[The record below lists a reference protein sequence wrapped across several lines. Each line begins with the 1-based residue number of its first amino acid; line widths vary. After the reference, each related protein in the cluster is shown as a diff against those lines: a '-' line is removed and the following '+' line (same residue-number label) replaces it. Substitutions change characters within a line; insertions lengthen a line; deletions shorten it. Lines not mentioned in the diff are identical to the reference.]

1 MKKRLY
7 NIICSPDNPSRASKI
22 FDIFII
28 VLIVINV
35 ITVIVDTFK
44 LPEWLSSVVWY
55 IELVSVIFFTVEY
68 LMRVYVSDIDYP
80 DTSPILARLRYM
92 VSFMAIIDLLA
103 ILPFYIPYI
112 IPIDLRVLRILRI
125 FRLLR
130 IFKLN
135 RYSSAL
141 SLLAEVFKRKK
152 HQLISS
158 VGVVMILMI
167 ISAVL
172 MYDVESEAQPE
183 IFDNVLSS
191 LWWTLETLTTV
202 GYGDVVPVTHA
213 GKFLSAIISLLG
225 IGLVA
230 VPTGIITA
238 GFSEMI
244 SEKKDHEDD
253 DSKKIYCPYCGKKI
267 K

>member
-7 NIICSPDNPSRASKI
+7 NIICSPDDPSRASKI
-22 FDIFII
+22 FDIVII

-35 ITVIVDTFK
+35 ITVIVETFK
-44 LPEWLSSVVWY
+44 IPEWLSSIIWY
-55 IELVSVIFFTVEY
+55 IELVSVIIFTVEY
-68 LMRVYVSDIDYP
+68 LMRVYVADIDYP
-80 DTSPILARLRYM
+80 DIPPILARLRYI

-103 ILPFYIPYI
+103 ILPFYIPFI
-112 IPIDLRVLRILRI
+112 IPIDLRVLRILRV

-135 RYSSAL
+135 RYTSAL
-141 SLLAEVFKRKK
+141 SSLADVFKRKK

-158 VGVVMILMI
+158 VGVVMVLMI

-172 MYDVESEAQPE
+172 MYYVESQAQPE
-183 IFDNVLSS
+183 MFDNVLSS

-213 GKFLSAIISLLG
+213 GKFLSAIISMLG

-230 VPTGIITA
+230 VPTGIIA
-238 GFSEMI
+238 SGFSEMI
-244 SEKKDHEDD
+244 EEKKEHEDD
-253 DSKKIYCPYCGKKI
+253 DSKKYCPYCGKKI